1 VFLKYVADL
10 LGKNQKP
17 NHAGIKVR
25 LLWRYDRHAF
35 RV

>member
-1 VFLKYVADL
+1 MIADL

-17 NHAGIKVR
+17 NHAGRKVR
-25 LLWRYDRHAF
+25 LLWGYDRHAF

>member
-1 VFLKYVADL
+1 MIANL

-17 NHAGIKVR
+17 NHAGRKVR